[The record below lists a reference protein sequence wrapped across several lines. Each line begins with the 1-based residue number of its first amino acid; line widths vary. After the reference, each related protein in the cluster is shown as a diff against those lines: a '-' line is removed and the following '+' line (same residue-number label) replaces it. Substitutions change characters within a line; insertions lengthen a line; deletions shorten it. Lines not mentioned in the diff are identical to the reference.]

1 MAEGKRASDR
11 NKEHMRR
18 FYDEVVNGR
27 NVDLIDELMHEDFVE
42 HEHLEGRPQT
52 REGVKQ
58 FFGDL
63 HAAFPDLTFTVEQ
76 LLAEET
82 LVAAHVRI
90 RGTHTG
96 GEIMGIAPSGRTID
110 FEAMDIIEFQGGVAT
125 AHWGVSDAVT
135 LMQQLGALPEPA

>member
-1 MAEGKRASDR
+1 MPEGQRASDR
-11 NKEHMRR
+11 NKELMQR

-27 NVDLIDELMHEDFVE
+27 NLDQIDELLRDDFVE

-52 REGVKQ
+52 RDGVKL

-76 LLAEET
+76 ILAEGNMA
-82 LVAAHVRI
+82 AAHVRI
-90 RGTHTG
+90 RGTHSG
-96 GEIMGIAPSGRTID
+96 GEIMGIPASGRSID
-110 FEAMDIIEFQGGVAT
+110 FEAMDLIEFENGVAT

-135 LMQQLGALPEPA
+135 MMQQLGAIPEPG